1 MKKLIFFALLWSFPV
16 LAEKL
21 SVLDE
26 AAQLGTIAGLAE
38 ACGAKEKL
46 ENYELIAVRLIANK
60 SSSVEAE
67 KAGYRRYAEEKLRA
81 MRDHRASPKL
91 TCGEILNRFQKMP
104 LFKSVVYRDGSLKL
118 YDGTYYPAKG
128 MYADKK

>member
-1 MKKLIFFALLWSFPV
+1 MKKFLCFALL
-16 LAEKL
+16 LALPAFGANL
-21 SVLDE
+21 SVLEE
-26 AAQLGTIAGLAE
+26 AAQLGTMAGLAD

-46 ENYELIAVRLIANK
+46 ENYELIAARLIANK
-60 SSSVEAE
+60 APTVEAE

-81 MRDHRASPKL
+81 KQAHKSAPKL

-104 LFKSVVYRDGSLKL
+104 LFKSIVYRDGSLKF

-128 MYADKK
+128 MYAKKE